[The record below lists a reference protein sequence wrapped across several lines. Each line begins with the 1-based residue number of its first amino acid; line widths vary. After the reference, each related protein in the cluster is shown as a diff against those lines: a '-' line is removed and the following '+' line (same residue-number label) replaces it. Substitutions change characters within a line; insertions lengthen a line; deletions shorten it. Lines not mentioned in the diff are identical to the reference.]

1 MTSADDD
8 ATDPLR
14 DLTARAVAGDK
25 AALQAICTALQAP
38 IYALALRMLG
48 TAQDAEDCTQEIL
61 VLVVTHLAQYDGR
74 SRVSTWVYTIAS
86 RHLLRARRSKM
97 EERTHRIGDVSD
109 AIELGL
115 AQSEPASLPV
125 GDARLLARDVQRT
138 CTQAMLMCLSREE
151 RLAVLLGDM
160 LGATH
165 VVGAAICEV
174 TPEAFRQRLSR
185 GRAVLRPILEQQCGI
200 SNPSNPCRCVRQAA
214 TKQRF
219 GLKLP
224 VYKDA
229 EAPADVVARAR
240 EQLGSMARL
249 GHVFAIDPPPAPN
262 RELWHELARRFPDL
276 LR

>member
-1 MTSADDD
+1 VTKADDD
-8 ATDPLR
+8 TTDPLR
-14 DLTARAVAGDK
+14 ALTARAVAGDR
-25 AALQAICTALQAP
+25 AALEAVCTALSGP

-48 TAQDAEDCTQEIL
+48 IAQDAEDCTQEIL
-61 VLVVTHLAQYDGR
+61 VLVVTHLGQYDGR
-74 SRVSTWVYTIAS
+74 SRVSTWAYTIAS
-86 RHLLRARRSKM
+86 RHLLRARRSRM
-97 EERTHRIGDVSD
+97 EERTHRVGDVSD

-151 RLAVLLGDM
+151 RLAVLLGDL

-165 VVGAAICEV
+165 TVGAAICET

-185 GRAVLRPILEQQCGI
+185 GRAVLRPILEQQCGL
-200 SNPSNPCRCVRQAA
+200 SNPSNPCRCARQAA
-214 TKQRF
+214 TKQRL

-224 VYKDA
+224 VYKDS
-229 EAPADVVARAR
+229 EAPAGLLTRAH

-249 GHVFAIDPPPAPN
+249 GQVFAIDPPPAPN
-262 RELWHELARRFPDL
+262 RELWHEITQRFPDL

>member
-1 MTSADDD
+1 MTRADDD

-14 DLTARAVAGDK
+14 ELTARAVGGDR
-25 AALQAICTALQAP
+25 AALEAVCRALEGP

-48 TAQDAEDCTQEIL
+48 MAQDAEDCTQEIL

-74 SRVSTWVYTIAS
+74 SRVSTWVYAIAS

-125 GDARLLARDVQRT
+125 GEARLLARDVQRT

-151 RLAVLLGDM
+151 RLAVILGDM
-160 LGATH
+160 LGANH
-165 VVGAAICEV
+165 VLGAAICDIS
-174 TPEAFRQRLSR
+174 PDAFRQRLSR
-185 GRAVLRPILEQQCGI
+185 GRAVLRPILERQCGL

-214 TKQRF
+214 TKQRL

-224 VYKDA
+224 VYTDA
-229 EAPADVVARAR
+229 EDPAGVLARAC
-240 EQLGSMARL
+240 EQLGSMAQL
-249 GHVFAIDPPPAPN
+249 GQVFAIDPPPAPK
-262 RELWHELARRFPDL
+262 RELWHELTRRFPDL